1 MSRSSSASF
10 SSAQSSNAGRD
21 VADLQLHSVK
31 LLNLPTVTLCAVSSV
46 NLVATFGALRAC
58 LGQVEFAEC
67 LLFTDAVG
75 LAPEPEIRTVPI
87 ARLNS
92 SRDYSRFIQRELG
105 DHIRTEHCLIVQWD
119 GFILDAQQW
128 TPDFL
133 EYDYIGA
140 PWPQFS
146 DGHDV
151 GNGGF
156 SLRSRKLLEACR
168 DPSFLEGHPEDIA
181 ICRTNRALLQ
191 SEHGIRF
198 ADRSI
203 AGHFAVERT
212 APTGPTFGFH
222 GIFNMI
228 DALGPDRF
236 WQIYSTLDDRR
247 TAFTDYGLLMRQLG
261 RGRYPMGRRVRLS
274 WDRVANFFS

>member
-10 SSAQSSNAGRD
+10 SSAQSSDGGRD
-21 VADLQLHSVK
+21 FADLQLHSVNVLK
-31 LLNLPTVTLCAVSSV
+31 LPTVTLCAVSSV
-46 NLVATFGALRAC
+46 NLVATLGALRAC
-58 LGQVEFAEC
+58 LDQVEFAES
-67 LLFTDAVG
+67 LLFTDAVEV
-75 LAPEPEIRTVPI
+75 AADPAIRTVPI

-92 SRDYSRFIQRELG
+92 SRDYSRFMQRELG

-119 GFILDAQQW
+119 GFILDAWQW

-168 DPSFLEGHPEDIA
+168 DPSFREGHPEDIA
-181 ICRTNRALLQ
+181 ICRTNRALLESQ
-191 SEHGIRF
+191 HEIRF
-198 ADRSI
+198 ADRAT
-203 AGHFAVERT
+203 AGRFAVERT

-222 GIFNMI
+222 GIFNMS

-261 RGRYPMGRRVRLS
+261 RGRDPMARRARLT
-274 WDRVANFFS
+274 WDRVANFFG

>member
-10 SSAQSSNAGRD
+10 SSAQSGDSGRGPAG
-21 VADLQLHSVK
+21 VQLHSVS
-31 LLNLPTVTLCAVSSV
+31 LLKLPTVTLCAATSV
-46 NLVATFGALRAC
+46 NLSATLGALRAC
-58 LGQVEFAEC
+58 LDQAEFAEC
-67 LLFTDAVG
+67 LLFTDAVEF
-75 LAPEPEIRTVPI
+75 ASDPAIRTVPI

-92 SRDYSRFIQRELG
+92 SQDYSKFILRELG

-119 GFILDAQQW
+119 GFILDAHQW
-128 TPDFL
+128 TSDFL

-156 SLRSRKLLEACR
+156 SLRSRRLLEACR
-168 DPSFLEGHPEDIA
+168 DPSFREEHPEDIA
-181 ICRTNRALLQ
+181 ICRTNRALLE

-198 ADRSI
+198 ADRST
-203 AGHFAVERT
+203 AGHFAIERT
-212 APTGPTFGFH
+212 EATGPTFGFH
-222 GIFNMI
+222 GIFNMS

-236 WQIYSTLDDRR
+236 WQVYSTLDDRR

-261 RGRYPMGRRVRLS
+261 RGRKPMARRARLT
-274 WDRVANFFS
+274 WDRAANFFS